1 MISVMFSVRRK
12 KELSV
17 SEFHEYWRNVHGPLV
32 SAHAA
37 VLGIRRYVQ
46 HHGVPGRITDALG
59 RARGTDVPFDGVAQ
73 VYFDDLEAMLAAG
86 RSPAGRAAMEELV
99 ADEARFIDFATSS
112 ILLADEVVLAER

>member
-1 MISVMFSVRRK
+1 MISVMCSVRRR

-17 SEFHEYWRNVHGPLV
+17 SEFHDYWRTVHGPLV
-32 SAHAA
+32 AAHAE